1 MEDHI
6 LQLKKQ
12 CRCSTQRRSSTAPS
26 TSRRKRWANLFS
38 NCKRWSNL
46 SSTKEWMTQKGMFAL
61 ESLYLMG
68 HGIHRALQ
76 DLVTKMAKIL
86 EEMGVLALVESDV
99 GMVALVESDKSVV
112 KVNLL
117 LECTQMQWEE
127 IIWVLKA

>member
-1 MEDHI
+1 
-6 LQLKKQ
+6 
-12 CRCSTQRRSSTAPS
+12 
-26 TSRRKRWANLFS
+26 
-38 NCKRWSNL
+38 
-46 SSTKEWMTQKGMFAL
+46 
-61 ESLYLMG
+61 
-68 HGIHRALQ
+68 
-76 DLVTKMAKIL
+76 MAKIL